1 MARLINKSMLMP
13 LLLVVYNAWNSLSA
27 SLGWK
32 LGPASVPLGP
42 DQQLPRTI
50 LDLSH
55 SPLGISQQVEDDL
68 LELDSI
74 ASDTRKIAGELG
86 AENHPV
92 FLKFARQQTSWP
104 TTRYNNESVVSFKAS
119 TDTFV
124 QWLRF
129 TTVD

>member
-1 MARLINKSMLMP
+1 MLMP

-32 LGPASVPLGP
+32 TGPASVPLGP

-55 SPLGISQQVEDDL
+55 SPLGISQLVEDDL

-92 FLKFARQQTSWP
+92 FLSSLDNKLLGLPRG
-104 TTRYNNESVVSFKAS
+104 TTMNRLYLSKRRPMPSSNGSGSPLLIE
-119 TDTFV
+119 
-124 QWLRF
+124 
-129 TTVD
+129 